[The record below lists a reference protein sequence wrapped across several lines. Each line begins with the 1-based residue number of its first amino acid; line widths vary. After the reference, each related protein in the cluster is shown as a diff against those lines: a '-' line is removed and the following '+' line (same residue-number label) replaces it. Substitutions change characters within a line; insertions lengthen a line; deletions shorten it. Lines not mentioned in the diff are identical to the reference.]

1 MHDLELLRA
10 AICVA
15 GFDGTVDQTELAVVR
30 GLVERVGVGRAS
42 LKAMIELS
50 CKDKNLYR
58 SQLRLAQPDTDAAL
72 SLLVKVARSDGELTP
87 DERILV
93 THFGD
98 KMGLSPEQV
107 DAIIDR
113 GGR

>member
-10 AICVA
+10 AVCVA
-15 GFDGTVDQTELAVVR
+15 GFDGTVDEAELAVVQE
-30 GLVERVGVGRAS
+30 LVERVGVGRAS
-42 LKAMIELS
+42 LKAMVELS
-50 CKDKNLYR
+50 CKDKNLYKN
-58 SQLRLAQPDTDAAL
+58 QLRLAQPNPQAAL
-72 SLLVKVARSDGELTP
+72 NFLVKVARADGDITP

-98 KMGLSPEQV
+98 KMGMTPADV
-107 DAIIDR
+107 DATIDR